1 MVPLTTTSS
10 SSTTSSIRKVTQT
23 QERESHDCSSSSS
36 SSNSSPSSIGLP
48 SALKFAFPTKLYAML
63 ELADGIPDFSKAI
76 TWLPH
81 GRAFMMI
88 DEVAFMKIVPYFFN
102 QTHLRSFNRSL
113 HLWGFKRVGKK
124 KCKNQIIWYHEK
136 FLRGVPQAIYQM
148 VRVKV
153 KGQAAACFKRNR
165 GDDEPDFDGMPTL
178 PSNTTLP
185 SDVLS
190 IMEEVR
196 LHFDSMPGSS
206 SLSRSTLASLFP
218 ATTTSIN
225 SNGYL
230 PLCPLTRAVSDENTQ
245 AYALSPETIVNLVWS
260 GRLNSLPIYPS
271 PFNVPLRPNRHNNN
285 EDWEPLPI
293 IRDDFARFIE
303 DTIQMV

>member
-1 MVPLTTTSS
+1 MMVPLKTTTSS
-10 SSTTSSIRKVTQT
+10 KRKATQT
-23 QERESHDCSSSSS
+23 QTGPETESHDCSSFSSS
-36 SSNSSPSSIGLP
+36 PYSVGLP

-63 ELADGIPDFSKAI
+63 ELADSIPDFSKAI

-81 GRAFMMI
+81 GRAFLII
-88 DEVAFMKIVPYFFN
+88 DEVTFMQQIVPYFFN
-102 QTHLRSFNRSL
+102 QTRLHSFNRQL
-113 HLWGFKRVGKK
+113 HLWGFKRALKK
-124 KCKNQIIWYHEK
+124 KYKNQTIWYHDK

-148 VRVKV
+148 VRVKI
-153 KGQAAACFKRNR
+153 KGQAAASIKKNR
-165 GDDEPDFDGMPTL
+165 GDDEPDFDGMPPL

-196 LHFDSMPGSS
+196 LHFDSMSGSS
-206 SLSRSTLASLFP
+206 SLNRCTQASLLP

-225 SNGYL
+225 SYGFL
-230 PLCPLTRAVSDENTQ
+230 PFCPLIRAVSNESTQ
-245 AYALSPETIVNLVWS
+245 ANNISTETIMNLVWS
-260 GRLNSLPIYPS
+260 GQLNSLPIS
-271 PFNVPLRPNRHNNN
+271 INSSLFNLPLMPNKHNNN

-293 IRDDFARFIE
+293 IRDDFAKFIE

>member
-1 MVPLTTTSS
+1 MMVPLKTTSS
-10 SSTTSSIRKVTQT
+10 SKRKVTQT
-23 QERESHDCSSSSS
+23 QPESYDCSNSSSSS
-36 SSNSSPSSIGLP
+36 SPYSVGPP

-63 ELADGIPDFSKAI
+63 ELADSIPYFSKAI

-81 GRAFMMI
+81 GRAFLII
-88 DEVAFMKIVPYFFN
+88 DEVTFMQQIVPYFFN
-102 QTHLRSFNRSL
+102 QTRLHSFNRQL
-113 HLWGFKRVGKK
+113 HLWGFKRSVKK
-124 KCKNQIIWYHEK
+124 KYKYQTIWYHDN

-148 VRVKV
+148 VRVKI
-153 KGQAAACFKRNR
+153 KGQAAASKKNR
-165 GDDEPDFDGMPTL
+165 GDDEPDFDGMPPL

-196 LHFDSMPGSS
+196 LHFDPMSGSS
-206 SLSRSTLASLFP
+206 SLNRCIQASLPP

-225 SNGYL
+225 SYGFL
-230 PLCPLTRAVSDENTQ
+230 PFCPLTRAVSNENAQ
-245 AYALSPETIVNLVWS
+245 ANNRSTETIVNLVWS
-260 GRLNSLPIYPS
+260 GQLNSLPISS
-271 PFNVPLRPNRHNNN
+271 PFNPPLGPNKHNNN

-293 IRDDFARFIE
+293 IRDDFAKFIE

>member
-1 MVPLTTTSS
+1 MMVPLKTTSS
-10 SSTTSSIRKVTQT
+10 SKRKVTQT
-23 QERESHDCSSSSS
+23 QPESYDCSSSNYSS
-36 SSNSSPSSIGLP
+36 SSPSSVGLP

-63 ELADGIPDFSKAI
+63 ELADSIPYFSKAI

-81 GRAFMMI
+81 GRAFLII
-88 DEVAFMKIVPYFFN
+88 DEVTFMQQIVPYFFN

-124 KCKNQIIWYHEK
+124 KCKYQTIWYHDN

-153 KGQAAACFKRNR
+153 KGQAAASFKRNR
-165 GDDEPDFDGMPTL
+165 GDDEPDFDGMPPL

-206 SLSRSTLASLFP
+206 SLNRCIQASLLP

-225 SNGYL
+225 SYGFL

-245 AYALSPETIVNLVWS
+245 AYAVSPETVMNLVWS
-260 GRLNSLPIYPS
+260 GRLNSLPIYSS
-271 PFNVPLRPNRHNNN
+271 PFNPPLGPNKHNNN

-293 IRDDFARFIE
+293 IRDDFAKFIE